1 MTSEIR
7 TNRLTSRAGLSTVTL
22 SDSGPVVTGIA
33 TFGTS
38 INIGVTTIHSNLSE
52 LHHVV
57 STGVITA
64 TKFVGDISDAT
75 GAAAG
80 LGTALSSVQTSPLN
94 KLFYTDRVLSIGS
107 TITVDHP
114 ASATGAYTQYADIQ
128 VEDNAD
134 LIVADG
140 DDLIPD
146 ILGLGGNG
154 STGAGGAGRL
164 LVDNIVNRSATGAPT
179 FPNGAV
185 VTGVVTATS
194 FSGSGANLTGIS
206 TPLSFRNLIIN
217 GAMRVA
223 QRGTSATLGGIH
235 SVDRFGLGGG
245 GFDETPTQSQVDVA
259 SGTTPYTLGFRKA
272 FRITNGNQTTT
283 GSTDRSNI
291 YYNVESQDIANSGW
305 NYKSASSFITLSYWV
320 KSSVSQNF
328 FHRIYSYDSPSQ
340 GFCWETGTL
349 SANTW
354 TKITKTIPGNSNLVF
369 DNNNEAG
376 LYMVFSQYIGTNYAN
391 DKTLDTWAAFASDNR
406 TPTYPTDWWTAN
418 DATFEMTGVQLEV
431 GSVATPFEHRGFS
444 DELRRCQRYCFRL
457 GGTTGGAA
465 NNSSTLA
472 IGVQSHATTCKVHVQ
487 HPVTMRD
494 KDVTFTFSDLTLD
507 DDVASYAAGRVN
519 SISSVQTSATS
530 STVIFNTASLG
541 HVRITR
547 VLNDAVGGYI
557 QGECEV

>member
-22 SDSGPVVTGIA
+22 SDTGPVVTGIA

-80 LGTALSSVQTSPLN
+80 LGTALSQDQSNPLN

-154 STGAGGAGRL
+154 TTGAGGAGRL

-194 FSGSGANLTGIS
+194 FVG
-206 TPLSFRNLIIN
+206 N
-217 GAMRVA
+217 GAGLTNV
-223 QRGTSATLGGIH
+223 SAGKILQYKYLG
-235 SVDRFGLGGG
+235 
-245 GFDETPTQSQVDVA
+245 
-259 SGTTPYTLGFRKA
+259 
-272 FRITNGNQTTT
+272 
-283 GSTDRSNI
+283 
-291 YYNVESQDIANSGW
+291 
-305 NYKSASSFITLSYWV
+305 
-320 KSSVSQNF
+320 
-328 FHRIYSYDSPSQ
+328 
-340 GFCWETGTL
+340 
-349 SANTW
+349 
-354 TKITKTIPGNSNLVF
+354 
-369 DNNNEAG
+369 
-376 LYMVFSQYIGTNYAN
+376 
-391 DKTLDTWAAFASDNR
+391 
-406 TPTYPTDWWTAN
+406 
-418 DATFEMTGVQLEV
+418 
-431 GSVATPFEHRGFS
+431 
-444 DELRRCQRYCFRL
+444 
-457 GGTTGGAA
+457 
-465 NNSSTLA
+465 NNSSTTHNT
-472 IGVQSHATTCKVHVQ
+472 QSWSDSGFGSVTITPTNATTINIIS
-487 HPVTMRD
+487 
-494 KDVTFTFSDLTLD
+494 FTTKANVGSGGQTYYSIYFSTNSGG
-507 DDVASYAAGRVN
+507 SYAQVPGLDSNNGMFRKANNNTDYTVSFRYAHDHNTTSTIIYKIYMN
-519 SISSVQTSATS
+519 SQA
-530 STVIFNTASLG
+530 STQINWDS
-541 HVRITR
+541 
-547 VLNDAVGGYI
+547 GYGLLTVEEI
-557 QGECEV
+557 PS